1 VLPSLF
7 DRLSGLTDSV
17 VEYITVF
24 DCAREVFPAQSPR
37 DSACTPFPAEPQI
50 ARQTQATKSAWT
62 TRNHISRSIRA
73 ASHTNRTI
81 SPVPDHARTPLQ
93 MPCQTLSTSKSAS
106 GRSTH
111 PETPLHV
118 SCILHAYATCNVTQR
133 TRMNPEN
140 LTTHHD
146 HISKLSLNMNELTH
160 RLFYHHRDCR

>member
-1 VLPSLF
+1 VPGKSS
-7 DRLSGLTDSV
+7 RPNHHGT
-17 VEYITVF
+17 
-24 DCAREVFPAQSPR
+24 RPAHHSPLNPR
-37 DSACTPFPAEPQI
+37 
-50 ARQTQATKSAWT
+50 
-62 TRNHISRSIRA
+62 
-73 ASHTNRTI
+73 
-81 SPVPDHARTPLQ
+81 SPVKPKPQSLLGQLATTSAGQYEPHHTPTERSALCQIMPAPLQ

-160 RLFYHHRDCR
+160 RLFYHHGDCR